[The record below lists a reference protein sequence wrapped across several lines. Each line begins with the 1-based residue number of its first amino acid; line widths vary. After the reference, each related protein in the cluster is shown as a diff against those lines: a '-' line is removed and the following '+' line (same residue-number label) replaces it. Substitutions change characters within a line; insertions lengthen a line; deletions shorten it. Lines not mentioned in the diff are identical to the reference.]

1 MGLRAFIRVPY
12 IGTVRGSMEIKG
24 LFDSFHRTC
33 PRKGLLEPYYIPC
46 ERVCG
51 CRLALR
57 VCCCAQRCC
66 ERASFLCSVLA
77 SGSAQSSW
85 RQIGTGT
92 LRIWRRGRRSRRRLE
107 IWSHLVLFMTGT
119 WTPVVFRVRFR
130 RHCGLS
136 CESTQCRAGPVTRK
150 SFGFFLF
157 FFLFCFFVAVFS
169 LFVFQIAKLL
179 SQLKVLLSCCS

>member
-1 MGLRAFIRVPY
+1 
-12 IGTVRGSMEIKG
+12 MEIKG
-24 LFDSFHRTC
+24 LVDSFRMTFYRGSG
-33 PRKGLLEPYYIPC
+33 RKGLFEPYYFPY
-46 ERVCG
+46 ERVYA

-66 ERASFLCSVLA
+66 EWASFLCSVLA

-85 RQIGTGT
+85 RQRETGT

-107 IWSHLVLFMTGT
+107 IWSHLVLFMTRT
-119 WTPVVFRVRFR
+119 WTPGVFRVRFR

-157 FFLFCFFVAVFS
+157 CFVFLLQSFLFLFFKSPNCFRN
-169 LFVFQIAKLL
+169 LR
-179 SQLKVLLSCCS
+179 CCFLVVSRGT

>member
-1 MGLRAFIRVPY
+1 VGVRAYWSPIISPY
-12 IGTVRGSMEIKG
+12 
-24 LFDSFHRTC
+24 
-33 PRKGLLEPYYIPC
+33 
-46 ERVCG
+46 ERVCA

-85 RQIGTGT
+85 RQRETGT
-92 LRIWRRGRRSRRRLE
+92 LRIWRRGRRSRRRIE
-107 IWSHLVLFMTGT
+107 IWSHLVLFMMGT
-119 WTPVVFRVRFR
+119 WTPGVFRVRFR

-150 SFGFFLF
+150 SFGFCFVLFGFVFLLQSFLF
-157 FFLFCFFVAVFS
+157 LLFKSPNCFRNLRCCFLVVS
-169 LFVFQIAKLL
+169 RGT
-179 SQLKVLLSCCS
+179 